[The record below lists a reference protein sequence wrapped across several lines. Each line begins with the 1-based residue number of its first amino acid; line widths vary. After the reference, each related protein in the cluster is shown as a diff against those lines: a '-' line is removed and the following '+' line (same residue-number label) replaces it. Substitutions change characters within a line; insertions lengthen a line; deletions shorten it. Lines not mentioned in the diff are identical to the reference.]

1 MDDSPPPPLPAPA
14 SKAWWFAWILSTV
27 VIPGSLLFIA
37 AAVASDSGVV
47 ALYGL
52 GAIAL
57 LLHIF
62 SSVQIGRCTSDS
74 LTVFLL
80 FGGWLLMGV
89 SAFAGCVV
97 LLSQAH

>member
-57 LLHIF
+57 LLHIV
-62 SSVQIGRCTSDS
+62 SSVKLGRRSS
-74 LTVFLL
+74 TVTTLLLL
-80 FGGWLLMGV
+80 FGGWLLMSV
-89 SAFAGCVV
+89 SAFAGCVA
-97 LLSQAH
+97 LLSQGH